1 MRAEDGEASKFLDN
15 FMMGEGNLNKNI
27 LEIIFLRI
35 ILVGLATFVFSCL
48 CWVWNFKQTVG
59 GKFEE
64 GEDNI

>member
-48 CWVWNFKQTVG
+48 C
-59 GKFEE
+59 
-64 GEDNI
+64 